1 MLDENGL
8 FQGLLPVVP
17 ASDITSLE
25 VPSVNFFDSKGTI
38 MVGWTPVDGA
48 TYIEFEIRKKQ

>member
-17 ASDITSLE
+17 AADVTSLA
-25 VPSVNFFDSKGTI
+25 VPSIYLFDNKGT
-38 MVGWTPVDGA
+38 MNVGWTPVDGA